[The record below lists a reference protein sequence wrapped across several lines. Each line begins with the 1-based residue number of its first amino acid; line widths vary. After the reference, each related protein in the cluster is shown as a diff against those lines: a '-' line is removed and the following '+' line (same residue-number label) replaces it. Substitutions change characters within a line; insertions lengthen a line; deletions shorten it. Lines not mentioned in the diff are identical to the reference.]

1 MQQILFK
8 ESRALEVAS
17 VDLAPMLRGGDT
29 INFPYMS
36 APQFVDYTKGSPIT
50 SKTVY
55 TGVDQ
60 MTITTAKVAPITVE
74 DIDRIQS
81 NWSIQAAHA
90 KNAQRGLN
98 NILDQVVNYYGITY
112 ANNYIDAAAVGG
124 SAGSNISMSVSNYDQ
139 IMVGLDT
146 KLNTLDVNPA
156 GRFVMVGPRMKGI
169 QNRYLGGKETS
180 MGDVIGQNGR
190 IADRF
195 GFEMYYSNNNYYTA
209 TWTPADAPTAADTVT
224 INGAVLEFVAAPDSG
239 EASSAY
245 IGVDQSG
252 TLGTAIDNLVAAI
265 NDSGTE
271 GTTYGT
277 TDANNWEAR
286 WKLTKCGAAGTNV
299 SDTSM
304 TLVAYGDVVVA
315 ASETADVWSSQTSY
329 VLCGLKKSV
338 KIAWQVKP
346 EIDVRPAD
354 SLLARDIYIW
364 TLYGA
369 LVPSDMKN
377 CLVYAKIDASTWT

>member
-17 VDLAPMLRGGDT
+17 VDLSPMLRGGDT

-36 APQFVDYTKGSPIT
+36 APQFSTYTKGSAIT

-74 DIDRIQS
+74 DIDRVQS
-81 NWSIQAAHA
+81 NWSIQANHA
-90 KNAQRGLN
+90 RNAQRGLN
-98 NILDQVVNYYGITY
+98 NILDQVVNYYGVTY
-112 ANNYIDAAAVGG
+112 ANNYIDASAVGG
-124 SAGSNISMSVSNYDQ
+124 SAGDNISMTVSNYDQ

-146 KLNTLDVNPA
+146 ILNTLDVNPA
-156 GRFVMVGPRMKGI
+156 NRFVMVGPRMKGI
-169 QNRYLGGKETS
+169 QNRYLGGKETA

-190 IADRF
+190 IANRF
-195 GFEMYYSNNNYYTA
+195 GFELYYSNNNYYTA
-209 TWTPADAPTAADTVT
+209 TWTPADNPTAADTVT
-224 INGAVLEFVAAPDSG
+224 INGAVLEFVAEPDSD
-239 EASSAY
+239 EASTAY
-245 IGVDQSG
+245 IGVDVGGS
-252 TLGTAIDNLVAAI
+252 TATSIDNIVAAI

-277 TDANNWEAR
+277 TDADNWEAR
-286 WKLTKCGAAGTNV
+286 WKLTKCGAVGT
-299 SDTSM
+299 DGT
-304 TLVAYGDVVVA
+304 TYLGLVAYGDIVVA
-315 ASETADVWSSQTSY
+315 SSESADPWSAQTSY

-346 EIDVRPAD
+346 EIDIRPAD

-369 LVPSDMKN
+369 LVPTDMKN
-377 CLVYAKIDASTWT
+377 QLVYAKIDASSWT